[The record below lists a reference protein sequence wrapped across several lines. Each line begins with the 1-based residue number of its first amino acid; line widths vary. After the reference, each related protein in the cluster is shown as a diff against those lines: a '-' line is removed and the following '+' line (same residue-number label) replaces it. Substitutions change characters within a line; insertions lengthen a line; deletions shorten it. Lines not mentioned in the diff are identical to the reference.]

1 MSAIEA
7 LAGTHRFAHYAALP
21 VCVPESTE
29 ELAAIQS
36 TRKRVAVERARRSRF
51 WRPRL
56 SHIDIDKLDDPEHWA
71 KIPILGK
78 DELRAMTPAAF
89 YEDFCTHHGIAIC
102 EYWRS
107 GGSTGRPLFYPKTYE
122 DMLYNMIGFTRTF
135 ACAGLGTAPG
145 TNGPGTN
152 GPGSNGPGSNDRVH
166 LSMPLGIHPAGHA
179 WARAAEIMGMGVIWG
194 GSGASL
200 PSAQQLELIDMLAP
214 TVWLGMSSYG
224 LHLANL
230 AEAEGRDLAA
240 SSVTTIMCTA
250 EPCSAAK
257 REKLERDWQAEVYD
271 CFGMTEITML
281 GAEGPSHAGFRVWS
295 DLAHYEV
302 LDPRTWKP
310 VADGEPGRLVVTALF
325 GNQGAPFLRWDSGDI
340 VTMNPSAADDGPYS
354 VFPLLRHAHRTAG
367 FFKVRGVNVN
377 HQEFEDFMFENPA
390 INDFKAELVSEA
402 SGLDLMRVSIEV
414 RRGAQ
419 AEALRT
425 EIVRRTKAAFEV
437 TPEVVVL
444 ETGTLAREFESSI
457 KAPRFVDRRE

>member
-7 LAGTHRFAHYAALP
+7 LAGTHRNAHYAALP
-21 VCVPESTE
+21 VCVPESPE

-36 TRKRVAVERARRSRF
+36 VRKRVAVERARRSNF

-56 SHIDIDKLDDPEHWA
+56 GHIDLGKLDDPEEWS

-89 YEDFCTHHGIAIC
+89 YEDFCTYHGTAIC

-135 ACAGLGTAPG
+135 ACAGLGTQPG
-145 TNGPGTN
+145 FSRPDANE
-152 GPGSNGPGSNDRVH
+152 RVH

-179 WARAAEIMGMGVIWG
+179 WARAAEIMGMGVVWG

-200 PSAQQLELIDMLAP
+200 ASAQQLDLIDMLAP

-230 AEAEGRDLAA
+230 ADAEGRSLVN
-240 SSVTTIMCTA
+240 SSVKTIMCTA

-257 REKLERDWQAEVYD
+257 REKLERDWGADVYD

-281 GAEGPSHAGFRVWS
+281 GAEGPSRAGFRMWS
-295 DLAHYEV
+295 DLAYYEV
-302 LDPRTWKP
+302 LDPETWKP

-325 GNQGAPFLRWDSGDI
+325 GNEGAPFLRWDSGDI
-340 VTMNPSAADDGPYS
+340 VVMNPTVADDGAYS

-367 FFKVRGVNVN
+367 FFKVRGINVN

-390 INDFKAELVSEA
+390 INDFKAELVSE
-402 SGLDLMRVSIEV
+402 STGLDLMRVSIEV
-414 RRGAQ
+414 RRGSPADG
-419 AEALRT
+419 LRGDV
-425 EIVRRTKAAFEV
+425 ERRIKAVFEV

-444 ETGTLAREFESSI
+444 ETGTLAREFESSV
-457 KAPRFVDRRE
+457 KAPRFIDRRA